1 MTFVTALYLNNL
13 TQNYLVYGSV
23 PPNIIT
29 WTEPLISTLA
39 DTVFIKALTIQD
51 IQEQLLLTVSA
62 EDFTDPTTRSK
73 LTQLTK
79 EKGIQAIQAILEN
92 TSVDAL
98 NPQVS
103 VKYLYKENLVNL
115 GENFYGATRRINTLH
130 NKISDKPEIA
140 AEIDKYIQ
148 EQIDNGN

>member
-1 MTFVTALYLNNL
+1 MYLSNL

-29 WTEPLISTLA
+29 WTEPLISTLTN
-39 DTVFIKALTIQD
+39 TVFIKALTIQD

-79 EKGIQAIQAILEN
+79 EKGIQAILEN
-92 TSVDAL
+92 TSKDAL
-98 NPQVS
+98 NHQVS
-103 VKYLYKENLVNL
+103 VKYLYKEKLVNL
-115 GENFYGATRRINTLH
+115 GENY
-130 NKISDKPEIA
+130 
-140 AEIDKYIQ
+140 
-148 EQIDNGN
+148 